1 MGKNLESKCRQCRR
15 IGEKLFL
22 KGERCNSAKCAM
34 VKRNYPPGF
43 HGPKGR
49 KRQSDFA
56 LQLNEKQKARK
67 QYGLL
72 EKQFRLTFERAQN
85 QEGDAGK
92 NFLKLLEMRLDNV
105 VYRIGFAAS
114 RVQARQLVNHGHILV
129 NGRRVDIPSFTVKV
143 GDIISIGKSSRNS
156 KHFRDLF
163 EKIKGQKNLDT
174 ASWLHFNIEES
185 SAKVLHEPGLDD
197 VSKNI
202 NVQMIIEF
210 YSK

>member
-22 KGERCNSAKCAM
+22 KGERCNSTKCAM

-56 LQLNEKQKARK
+56 IQLNEKQKARR

-105 VYRIGFAAS
+105 IYRIGFAAS
-114 RVQARQLVNHGHILV
+114 RMQARQLVNHGHFLV
-129 NGRRVDIPSFTVKV
+129 NDRKVDIPSFTVKV
-143 GDIISIGKSSRNS
+143 GDVISISKSSRKS

-174 ASWLHFNIEES
+174 ASWLHFNVEDGT
-185 SAKVLHEPGLDD
+185 AKVLHEPGLDD